1 MYRAR
6 VRVWIVTIII
16 AIILVGGIM
25 PFLENLINT
34 LYNGKKSLNIYMDV
48 SSSTLKNNVSDSDWV
63 FYSFD
68 PDFSGK
74 MICDFTTCYD
84 SSDAD
89 VIVRDYSE
97 TSVIDGYEKY
107 SRYLYTPVVIYAPYA
122 KSDDGGFNIIN
133 DNAYKKFDVILNAVE
148 NQKTYGE
155 IGMKHMNED
164 DKVKLVIPYED
175 TVEYQAVE
183 DLIYMTLNGGAM
195 PDDSQRAV
203 LKQAADNILN
213 QSRKSENI
221 IGEIKD
227 KFYKDKKGTNRV
239 LYLTTESA
247 SFMCDESQVFTVC
260 EESYKRAYSPV
271 YTEPCAAVFYD
282 VFVKKPDNDTDK
294 GKDNPENKIRNVSP
308 DIILDILYA
317 SDYFLQVGIRTQNH
331 KFKNTYTPNEV
342 KAMNGTVPS
351 VPSVS
356 SDSAAGSVPVSGSAG
371 SEAASSGIS
380 GSMNE

>member
-6 VRVWIVTIII
+6 IRVWIVTMIISIII
-16 AIILVGGIM
+16 VGGIV
-25 PFLENLINT
+25 PLLGNLINI
-34 LYNGKKSLNIYMDV
+34 LRSGGRSFSIYMDV
-48 SSSTLKNNVSDSDWV
+48 NSSTLKNNVSDSDWV

-68 PDFSGK
+68 FGK

-97 TSVIDGYEKY
+97 TSAIEGYEKY
-107 SRYLYTPVVIYAPYA
+107 SRYLYTPVVIYAPYVN
-122 KSDDGGFNIIN
+122 KEDGGFHIIN

-148 NQKTYGE
+148 KQKTYGE
-155 IGMKHMNED
+155 IGMKHMNKD
-164 DKVKLVIPYED
+164 DKVKLVIPYEN

-195 PDDSQRAV
+195 PDDSQRAA

-221 IGEIKD
+221 IGEIKS
-227 KFYKDKKGTNRV
+227 KYYKDKKDANRV

-247 SFMCDESQVFTVC
+247 SFMCDESEVFTVC
-260 EESYKRAYSPV
+260 GEGYKSAYSPV

-294 GKDNPENKIRNVSP
+294 SKDNPEDKISNVSP
-308 DIILDILYA
+308 DIILDILYD

-342 KAMNGTVPS
+342 KATNYIVPS
-351 VPSVS
+351 DS
-356 SDSAAGSVPVSGSAG
+356 SDSVSGSVPASGSAG
-371 SEAASSGIS
+371 SEVTSSSIS